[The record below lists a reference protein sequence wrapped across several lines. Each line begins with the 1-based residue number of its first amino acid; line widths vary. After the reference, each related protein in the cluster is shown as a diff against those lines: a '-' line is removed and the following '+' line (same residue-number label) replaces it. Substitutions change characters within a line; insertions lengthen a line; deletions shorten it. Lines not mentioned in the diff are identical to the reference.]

1 MDSKVNIE
9 LMIAK
14 DILDAICSGWIR
26 YLNGDKRDY
35 NETLNRIY
43 KIITTRTNKS
53 IEDKPM
59 EQKNYKAI
67 KELPSHIPL
76 NAGLKLGYTYTEP
89 AFMYLDIDKLTK
101 DGYIEEVKEDTL
113 GNVIYDLGL
122 NFNRQQIF
130 KQYIIKQKIELLKE
144 VLEFIPISYSD
155 FINNKISELQ
165 KEIK

>member
-43 KIITTRTNKS
+43 KIITTCTNKS
-53 IEDKPM
+53 IEEKPM
-59 EQKNYKAI
+59 EKKYRVI
-67 KELPSHIPL
+67 KEFPTVSGFTRIGDIWKYHPGI
-76 NAGLKLGYTYTEP
+76 KKY
-89 AFMYLDIDKLTK
+89 IDKNGLEYEI
-101 DGYIEEVKEDTL
+101 DLIENNPKWFKEVKEWGKLESILTDFAL
-113 GNVIYDLGL
+113 RIQGEYGNPDY
-122 NFNRQQIF
+122 NFLDDVC
-130 KQYIIKQKIELLKE
+130 E
-144 VLEFIPISYSD
+144 IS
-155 FINNKISELQ
+155 NKISKLQ